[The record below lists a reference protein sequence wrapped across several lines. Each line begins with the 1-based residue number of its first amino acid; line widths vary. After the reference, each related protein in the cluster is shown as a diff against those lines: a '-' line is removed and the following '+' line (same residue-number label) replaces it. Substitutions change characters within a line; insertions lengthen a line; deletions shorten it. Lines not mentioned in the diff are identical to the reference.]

1 MKKNHATKG
10 TILMKDTSAP
20 KVKSLYKA
28 LRLLDYFDDAHPD
41 AGVTELAAYSG
52 MLKSSVHN
60 ILQTFELCGY
70 VTQDSETSR
79 YMLGG
84 AAVSLFSR
92 FKETRRIDYRITEYL
107 QSLRDKF
114 RKDVY
119 FAAKDHDD
127 AVCLCAELE
136 TPSGASYAKVGART
150 PLHATS
156 LGKVLLGYSTAD
168 EKRAFCA
175 QELPACTAQTIT
187 GGSVLAA
194 ELERIIYN
202 GCAMSS
208 GEYQDGLYGI
218 AVPVTLGAEPVQYAI
233 GLASDTPISGYMQ
246 KQYLSELRYIA
257 KKIASVVGR
266 RW

>member
-1 MKKNHATKG
+1 
-10 TILMKDTSAP
+10 MKDTSAP

-92 FKETRRIDYRITEYL
+92 FKETRRIDYRFT
-107 QSLRDKF
+107 
-114 RKDVY
+114 
-119 FAAKDHDD
+119 DD
-127 AVCLCAELE
+127 
-136 TPSGASYAKVGART
+136 GYATDG
-150 PLHATS
+150 
-156 LGKVLLGYSTAD
+156 
-168 EKRAFCA
+168 
-175 QELPACTAQTIT
+175 
-187 GGSVLAA
+187 
-194 ELERIIYN
+194 
-202 GCAMSS
+202 